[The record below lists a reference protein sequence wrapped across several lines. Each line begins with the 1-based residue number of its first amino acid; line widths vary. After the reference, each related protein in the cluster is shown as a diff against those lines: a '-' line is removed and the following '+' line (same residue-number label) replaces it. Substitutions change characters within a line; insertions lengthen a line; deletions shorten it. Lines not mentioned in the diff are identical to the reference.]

1 MGKHGTVSLHG
12 EECDITSRSRV
23 DRDGGK
29 THMCQKDLEQSTPCG
44 RGIFKESSLVK
55 TKTCMCCPWGVL
67 ARMDSEQISVDSCSG
82 VEWLFS
88 LFTCNMFLLEG
99 CTPDEKGQGML
110 RAA

>member
-44 RGIFKESSLVK
+44 RGNLQGVQHSEEQDLHVLSLGRTGK
-55 TKTCMCCPWGVL
+55 NG
-67 ARMDSEQISVDSCSG
+67 
-82 VEWLFS
+82 F
-88 LFTCNMFLLEG
+88 
-99 CTPDEKGQGML
+99 
-110 RAA
+110 